1 MKTNELDALGVSTDL
16 ITAANALGISKST
29 AYASARAGTFPCR
42 VIRVGSRYVVP
53 TAELRA
59 VLGLATTPQD
69 AACRPADPTRGE
81 VVQPVAAISASSD

>member
-1 MKTNELDALGVSTDL
+1 MTPEEIDALGVSTDL
-16 ITAANALGISKST
+16 VTAARALDISKST
-29 AYASARAGTFPCR
+29 AYAAARAGTFPCR

-69 AACRPADPTRGE
+69 AA
-81 VVQPVAAISASSD
+81 